1 MTRGLFQVL
10 NGQDGTT
17 RTRHT
22 SLRKAFAAFP
32 QVRLHAA
39 NGEVHEDEWTSSPTG
54 PINTLADLRRD
65 YGCTGTTRGA

>member
-1 MTRGLFQVL
+1 MVKMEPPALVTPLYERYPLL
-10 NGQDGTT
+10 
-17 RTRHT
+17 
-22 SLRKAFAAFP
+22 SP

-65 YGCTGTTRGA
+65 YGSTGTTRGA